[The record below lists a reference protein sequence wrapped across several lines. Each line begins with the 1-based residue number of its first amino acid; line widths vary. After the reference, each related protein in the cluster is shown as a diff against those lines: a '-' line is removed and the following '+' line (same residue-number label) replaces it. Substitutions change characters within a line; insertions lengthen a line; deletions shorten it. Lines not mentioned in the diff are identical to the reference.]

1 MIVNALTLTFEYDKD
16 SDDYSIY
23 SGPPDVVE
31 LQDHLGYL
39 TCHPAPKSS
48 NTKVWKFETPEQP
61 LPLLEWEIKGIYD
74 KLVELNNERK

>member
-1 MIVNALTLTFEYDKD
+1 MSNTKERELIFEYDKD

-39 TCHPAPKSS
+39 SRHG
-48 NTKVWKFETPEQP
+48 KVWKFETPEQQ